1 MTDFVQFLYTQ
12 YIQSYIDAMPMDAY
26 VQILLDTT
34 FKVVYNKHDI
44 GGGEMTDF
52 VQFLYT
58 QYIQSYI
65 DAMPMD
71 AADEYHHDL
80 VKNECTPDLWTDIE
94 AIRAFAEAIRAFAAA
109 HAFLLGLR
117 TGAGLAAHGRM

>member
-1 MTDFVQFLYTQ
+1 
-12 YIQSYIDAMPMDAY
+12 
-26 VQILLDTT
+26 
-34 FKVVYNKHDI
+34 
-44 GGGEMTDF
+44 MTDF

-80 VKNECTPDLWTDIE
+80 VKN
-94 AIRAFAEAIRAFAAA
+94 RM
-109 HAFLLGLR
+109 HAGS
-117 TGAGLAAHGRM
+117 MD

>member
-1 MTDFVQFLYTQ
+1 
-12 YIQSYIDAMPMDAY
+12 
-26 VQILLDTT
+26 
-34 FKVVYNKHDI
+34 
-44 GGGEMTDF
+44 MTDF

-94 AIRAFAEAIRAFAAA
+94 AIRAFAAA

-117 TGAGLAAHGRM
+117 TGAGLHAHRRDRHSHPPAVHTTVRGGRGQAPPLRPGLCGHPCL

>member
-1 MTDFVQFLYTQ
+1 
-12 YIQSYIDAMPMDAY
+12 
-26 VQILLDTT
+26 
-34 FKVVYNKHDI
+34 
-44 GGGEMTDF
+44 MTDF

-94 AIRAFAEAIRAFAAA
+94 AIRAFAAA

-117 TGAGLAAHGRM
+117 LSLIHI

>member
-1 MTDFVQFLYTQ
+1 M
-12 YIQSYIDAMPMDAY
+12 
-26 VQILLDTT
+26 QILLGTT
-34 FKVVYNKHDI
+34 FKVVYNKHDM
-44 GGGEMTDF
+44 GGGERTDF

-94 AIRAFAEAIRAFAAA
+94 AIRAFAAA

>member
-1 MTDFVQFLYTQ
+1 MAVRPLHPPPAGRCPT
-12 YIQSYIDAMPMDAY
+12 
-26 VQILLDTT
+26 
-34 FKVVYNKHDI
+34 
-44 GGGEMTDF
+44 G
-52 VQFLYT
+52 FLYT

-94 AIRAFAEAIRAFAAA
+94 AIRAFAAA

-117 TGAGLAAHGRM
+117 TGRGLPL

>member
-1 MTDFVQFLYTQ
+1 
-12 YIQSYIDAMPMDAY
+12 
-26 VQILLDTT
+26 
-34 FKVVYNKHDI
+34 
-44 GGGEMTDF
+44 MTDF

-80 VKNECTPDLWTDIE
+80 VKNECTPDLWTDI
-94 AIRAFAEAIRAFAAA
+94 A
-109 HAFLLGLR
+109 HSTLVSGASRSRSQASR
-117 TGAGLAAHGRM
+117 TAYGSAGSSSVT

>member
-1 MTDFVQFLYTQ
+1 
-12 YIQSYIDAMPMDAY
+12 
-26 VQILLDTT
+26 
-34 FKVVYNKHDI
+34 
-44 GGGEMTDF
+44 MTDF

-94 AIRAFAEAIRAFAAA
+94 AIRAFAAA
-109 HAFLLGLR
+109 
-117 TGAGLAAHGRM
+117 GRL

>member
-1 MTDFVQFLYTQ
+1 
-12 YIQSYIDAMPMDAY
+12 
-26 VQILLDTT
+26 
-34 FKVVYNKHDI
+34 
-44 GGGEMTDF
+44 MTDF

-94 AIRAFAEAIRAFAAA
+94 AIRAFGRRPRLSAGPA
-109 HAFLLGLR
+109 HR
-117 TGAGLAAHGRM
+117 RGAGCTRRM

>member
-1 MTDFVQFLYTQ
+1 
-12 YIQSYIDAMPMDAY
+12 
-26 VQILLDTT
+26 
-34 FKVVYNKHDI
+34 
-44 GGGEMTDF
+44 MTDF

-80 VKNECTPDLWTDIE
+80 VKNECT
-94 AIRAFAEAIRAFAAA
+94 
-109 HAFLLGLR
+109 
-117 TGAGLAAHGRM
+117 GAGLAAHGRM

>member
-1 MTDFVQFLYTQ
+1 
-12 YIQSYIDAMPMDAY
+12 
-26 VQILLDTT
+26 
-34 FKVVYNKHDI
+34 
-44 GGGEMTDF
+44 MTDF

-80 VKNECTPDLWTDIE
+80 VKNECTPDLWTCLLYTSD
-94 AIRAFAEAIRAFAAA
+94 AADD
-109 HAFLLGLR
+109 
-117 TGAGLAAHGRM
+117 

>member
-1 MTDFVQFLYTQ
+1 
-12 YIQSYIDAMPMDAY
+12 
-26 VQILLDTT
+26 
-34 FKVVYNKHDI
+34 
-44 GGGEMTDF
+44 MTDF

-94 AIRAFAEAIRAFAAA
+94 AIRAFAAA

-117 TGAGLAAHGRM
+117 TGRGWLHTGGCRHPPLHAHRRDRHSHPPAVHTPVRGGRGQAPPLRPGLCGHPCL

>member
-1 MTDFVQFLYTQ
+1 
-12 YIQSYIDAMPMDAY
+12 
-26 VQILLDTT
+26 
-34 FKVVYNKHDI
+34 
-44 GGGEMTDF
+44 MTDF

-80 VKNECTPDLWTDIE
+80 VKK
-94 AIRAFAEAIRAFAAA
+94 RMY
-109 HAFLLGLR
+109 
-117 TGAGLAAHGRM
+117 AGSMD

>member
-1 MTDFVQFLYTQ
+1 
-12 YIQSYIDAMPMDAY
+12 
-26 VQILLDTT
+26 
-34 FKVVYNKHDI
+34 
-44 GGGEMTDF
+44 MTDF

-80 VKNECTPDLWTDIE
+80 VKNECTPDRWTDI
-94 AIRAFAEAIRAFAAA
+94 AALRACAAA
-109 HAFLLGLR
+109 HAVLLGLR

>member
-1 MTDFVQFLYTQ
+1 
-12 YIQSYIDAMPMDAY
+12 
-26 VQILLDTT
+26 
-34 FKVVYNKHDI
+34 
-44 GGGEMTDF
+44 MTDF

-80 VKNECTPDLWTDIE
+80 VKNECTKINVQDVTALQT
-94 AIRAFAEAIRAFAAA
+94 AVAEYY
-109 HAFLLGLR
+109 GY
-117 TGAGLAAHGRM
+117 

>member
-1 MTDFVQFLYTQ
+1 
-12 YIQSYIDAMPMDAY
+12 
-26 VQILLDTT
+26 
-34 FKVVYNKHDI
+34 
-44 GGGEMTDF
+44 MTDF

-80 VKNECTPDLWTDIE
+80 VKNECTCLLYTSD
-94 AIRAFAEAIRAFAAA
+94 AADD
-109 HAFLLGLR
+109 
-117 TGAGLAAHGRM
+117 

>member
-1 MTDFVQFLYTQ
+1 
-12 YIQSYIDAMPMDAY
+12 
-26 VQILLDTT
+26 
-34 FKVVYNKHDI
+34 
-44 GGGEMTDF
+44 MTDF

-94 AIRAFAEAIRAFAAA
+94 AIRAFAAA

-117 TGAGLAAHGRM
+117 TGAGLAAHGQM

>member
-1 MTDFVQFLYTQ
+1 
-12 YIQSYIDAMPMDAY
+12 
-26 VQILLDTT
+26 
-34 FKVVYNKHDI
+34 
-44 GGGEMTDF
+44 MTDF

-71 AADEYHHDL
+71 AADEYHH
-80 VKNECTPDLWTDIE
+80 ECTPDLWTDI
-94 AIRAFAEAIRAFAAA
+94 EAIRAFAAA

>member
-1 MTDFVQFLYTQ
+1 
-12 YIQSYIDAMPMDAY
+12 
-26 VQILLDTT
+26 
-34 FKVVYNKHDI
+34 
-44 GGGEMTDF
+44 MTDF

-80 VKNECTPDLWTDIE
+80 VKTNVRRIY
-94 AIRAFAEAIRAFAAA
+94 
-109 HAFLLGLR
+109 GLI
-117 TGAGLAAHGRM
+117 